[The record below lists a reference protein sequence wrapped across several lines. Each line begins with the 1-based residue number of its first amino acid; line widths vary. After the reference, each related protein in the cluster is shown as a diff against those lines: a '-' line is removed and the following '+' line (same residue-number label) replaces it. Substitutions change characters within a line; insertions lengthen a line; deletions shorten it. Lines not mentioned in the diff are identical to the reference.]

1 MNFSNAP
8 KNQTENDKG
17 QLTQNIDILKQLID
31 YPNLSR
37 SLKMN
42 SYGFTYCIYLCLS
55 EQAIGYL
62 ILFVQKG
69 LYNPMAVYMC

>member
-1 MNFSNAP
+1 MNSMNFSNAP

-42 SYGFTYCIYLCLS
+42 SYGLYIFVFIWT
-55 EQAIGYL
+55 GHR
-62 ILFVQKG
+62 LFNSVRSKRP
-69 LYNPMAVYMC
+69 L

>member
-1 MNFSNAP
+1 MNSMNFSNAP

-42 SYGFTYCIYLCLS
+42 SYGLYI
-55 EQAIGYL
+55 
-62 ILFVQKG
+62 FVFI
-69 LYNPMAVYMC
+69 